1 VKSFA
6 DGKIDVYL
14 GPVDLG
20 AADNLEQAIVD
31 FIGGA
36 RKSLDIVK
44 GVKTPI
50 PGAKSGGL
58 EASSSTSE

>member
-36 RKSLDIVK
+36 RKSEYREGCQNSDSRFE
-44 GVKTPI
+44 G
-50 PGAKSGGL
+50 GGL
-58 EASSSTSE
+58 VTSSSTSE

>member
-1 VKSFA
+1 MCTW
-6 DGKIDVYL
+6 G
-14 GPVDLG
+14 VDLG

-50 PGAKSGGL
+50 SGSKRGGL
-58 EASSSTSE
+58 VLRRRRRSKVRPR